1 MGCFRNAIAPS
12 QSGPNGEGP
21 AMADDPSFSDLMAR
35 LRAGDE
41 AAAAAI
47 FHRFA
52 QRLIALAR
60 QRLDTQI
67 RQKVDPE
74 DVAQSVYKSFFLRHA
89 EGQFELENWDSLW
102 GLLTVIAVR
111 KCARWYEHF
120 HTQGRDVAAEVSP
133 RPAGDG
139 SGSGW
144 EALAREPSP
153 AEAAL
158 LAETVEQLL
167 IGLAGRDREI
177 VSLGLQGYTAVEI
190 SGRLGRPERTVYR
203 VLERV

>member
-1 MGCFRNAIAPS
+1 
-12 QSGPNGEGP
+12 
-21 AMADDPSFSDLMAR
+21 MADDASFADLMAR

-41 AAAAAI
+41 DAAATV

-52 QRLIALAR
+52 RRLIGLAR
-60 QRLDTQI
+60 VRLDAQI

-74 DVAQSVYKSFFLRHA
+74 DVAQSVYRSFFLRHA
-89 EGQFELENWDSLW
+89 EGQFELTNWDSLW

-111 KCARWYEHF
+111 KCGRWHGHF
-120 HTQGRDVAAEVSP
+120 HTQARNVAAEVSAQP
-133 RPAGDG
+133 VGDD

-158 LAETVEQLL
+158 LTETVQQLL
-167 IGLAGRDREI
+167 AELEGRDREI
-177 VSLGLQGYTAVEI
+177 VALALQGHTGVEI
-190 SGRLGRPERTVYR
+190 SDRLGRPERTVYR
-203 VLERV
+203 VLKRVRKRLDQMRAEGAETP

>member
-1 MGCFRNAIAPS
+1 
-12 QSGPNGEGP
+12 
-21 AMADDPSFSDLMAR
+21 MADDASFADVMAR

-41 AAAAAI
+41 AAAATV

-52 QRLIALAR
+52 QRLIELAR
-60 QRLDTQI
+60 ARLDTRM

-89 EGQFELENWDSLW
+89 EVQFELANWDSLW

-111 KCARWYEHF
+111 KCGRWHAHF
-120 HTQGRDVAAEVSP
+120 HTQGRDVAAEVSV
-133 RPAGDG
+133 RPAGDD

-153 AEAAL
+153 AETTM

-167 IGLAGRDREI
+167 GELEGRDREI
-177 VSLGLQGYTAVEI
+177 VALGLQGYTAVEI
-190 SGRLGRPERTVYR
+190 RDRLARPERTVYR
-203 VLERV
+203 VLKRVRKRLEQMRAEGAEPP